1 MTDTKL
7 RTSLTL
13 DEKELLLRMKE
24 SDVVAFDMLY
34 NRYKTQLATNL
45 FKLLKSWDQVEEL
58 LQELFVRVW
67 ENRER
72 IDPEKSFKAYLY
84 RIGGNLV
91 NDYFRKLA
99 KDRNLAQKIWES
111 MSLTDYPESL
121 RKQIL
126 EDQELM
132 KTIEKLPP
140 QRQLVF
146 KLCKLEGKSYAE
158 VSQLL
163 HISEAAV
170 NDHITKANRFILQN
184 YNRSVSLLTLI
195 FCTVLVD
202 NIC

>member
-1 MTDTKL
+1 
-7 RTSLTL
+7 
-13 DEKELLLRMKE
+13 MKE